1 MAYLYETHMH
11 TRFGSL
17 CGVSNGKQHAQYY
30 KKLGFQ
36 GIIITDHFF
45 GGNTGVPADLPWE
58 KRVELFCLGYEDAW
72 REGQRIGLDV
82 FFGWEQNY
90 QGDEYLIYGLD
101 KEWLLN
107 HPEVEHW
114 NRKEQLEGVH
124 VAGGCV
130 VQAHPFRDRG
140 YIDKIRLGLHYC
152 DGIEAANAA
161 NVPYNDAFAYRYGT
175 EYGLPMT
182 AGSDNHNSAL
192 PRTRDEIFGVRLEK
206 PLTSIQDYVSLILNH
221 GPIGLDVPKGRFDLT
236 DDMPNLA
243 SYWLDENEQ
252 PVPTGRDWRK

>member
-107 HPEVEHW
+107 HP
-114 NRKEQLEGVH
+114 
-124 VAGGCV
+124 
-130 VQAHPFRDRG
+130 
-140 YIDKIRLGLHYC
+140 
-152 DGIEAANAA
+152 
-161 NVPYNDAFAYRYGT
+161 
-175 EYGLPMT
+175 
-182 AGSDNHNSAL
+182 
-192 PRTRDEIFGVRLEK
+192 
-206 PLTSIQDYVSLILNH
+206 
-221 GPIGLDVPKGRFDLT
+221 
-236 DDMPNLA
+236 
-243 SYWLDENEQ
+243 
-252 PVPTGRDWRK
+252 

>member
-17 CGVSNGKQHAQYY
+17 CGVSNGKHHAQYY

-101 KEWLLN
+101 KEWLLK
-107 HPEVEHW
+107 PS
-114 NRKEQLEGVH
+114 RSGTLEPQGATGGRSRGGRLRG
-124 VAGGCV
+124 AGPSLPGS
-130 VQAHPFRDRG
+130 
-140 YIDKIRLGLHYC
+140 GLH
-152 DGIEAANAA
+152 
-161 NVPYNDAFAYRYGT
+161 
-175 EYGLPMT
+175 
-182 AGSDNHNSAL
+182 
-192 PRTRDEIFGVRLEK
+192 
-206 PLTSIQDYVSLILNH
+206 
-221 GPIGLDVPKGRFDLT
+221 
-236 DDMPNLA
+236 
-243 SYWLDENEQ
+243 
-252 PVPTGRDWRK
+252 